1 VASPVTA
8 SPATIGAPGSISP
21 VPSPRL
27 YVPGFMSTG
36 RAYNDYQKLP
46 SSIGSRHI
54 SGAPGSIAPG
64 PIAQKTLSL
73 LLVAGFGSAWV
84 QRRSED
90 NTAVRTERCPH
101 WWNGSLA
108 EWLTGPQL
116 AVRDLALAQQTV
128 FQRVRHGADEREIQ
142 PGSAFD

>member
-1 VASPVTA
+1 MPTWVPCASNLSGQIFIIPPSAGLFLLVSA

-27 YVPGFMSTG
+27 YVPGFISTG

-64 PIAQKTLSL
+64 PIAQKTLPL
-73 LLVAGFGSAWV
+73 LLVAGFESAWV

-90 NTAVRTERCPH
+90 NTAVRTI
-101 WWNGSLA
+101 
-108 EWLTGPQL
+108 PQ
-116 AVRDLALAQQTV
+116 
-128 FQRVRHGADEREIQ
+128 
-142 PGSAFD
+142 

>member
-27 YVPGFMSTG
+27 YVPGFISTG

-64 PIAQKTLSL
+64 PIAQKTLPL
-73 LLVAGFGSAWV
+73 LLVAGFESAWV

-90 NTAVRTERCPH
+90 NAAVRTI
-101 WWNGSLA
+101 
-108 EWLTGPQL
+108 PQ
-116 AVRDLALAQQTV
+116 
-128 FQRVRHGADEREIQ
+128 
-142 PGSAFD
+142 